1 MNKKVIVIGGGG
13 FIGMNLAKHLV
24 NRGGYEIT
32 LADMNFMRD
41 SADYFAADDLKNID
55 FIECD
60 LADTV
65 SYERFSKTYDYVY
78 VLASVVG
85 VNNTL
90 GNPLSVIL
98 TNTRIILNS
107 LEWLAKASVG
117 RVIFSSTSEAY
128 AGAVERF
135 GYKIP
140 TDELVPLTIA
150 DTADPRFTYAATKL
164 FGESAFLNGASALGY
179 EAVIVRYHNAFGPD
193 MGFKHVIP
201 HLVQRFARGE
211 DPFLMYGAAQTRS
224 FSFIDDTVAGTVLA
238 AEADDSAGE
247 VFHIG
252 SDVEITIEALIRQT
266 GDYMGYKGV
275 YADAD
280 TFPGSVSRRCPD
292 ITKARDRVGYDP
304 KVNWQDGLKVTV
316 DWYRSYFSTNTSTWG
331 DGFIRPGS

>member
-1 MNKKVIVIGGGG
+1 
-13 FIGMNLAKHLV
+13 
-24 NRGGYEIT
+24 
-32 LADMNFMRD
+32 
-41 SADYFAADDLKNID
+41 
-55 FIECD
+55 
-60 LADTV
+60 
-65 SYERFSKTYDYVY
+65 
-78 VLASVVG
+78 
-85 VNNTL
+85 
-90 GNPLSVIL
+90 
-98 TNTRIILNS
+98 
-107 LEWLAKASVG
+107 
-117 RVIFSSTSEAY
+117 
-128 AGAVERF
+128 
-135 GYKIP
+135 
-140 TDELVPLTIA
+140 
-150 DTADPRFTYAATKL
+150 
-164 FGESAFLNGASALGY
+164 
-179 EAVIVRYHNAFGPD
+179 